1 MRNGLSWVGLG
12 QVWSAAVVVYVAVKV
27 AVVVVAI
34 VTVVEVVEIF
44 CSNFG
49 RERQRHWFHYYIVV
63 RYENKGGR
71 SVSK

>member
-34 VTVVEVVEIF
+34 VTVVVAVVEVVELF

-49 RERQRHWFHYYIVV
+49 RNRDTDWFRYYIVV
-63 RYENKGGR
+63 R
-71 SVSK
+71 